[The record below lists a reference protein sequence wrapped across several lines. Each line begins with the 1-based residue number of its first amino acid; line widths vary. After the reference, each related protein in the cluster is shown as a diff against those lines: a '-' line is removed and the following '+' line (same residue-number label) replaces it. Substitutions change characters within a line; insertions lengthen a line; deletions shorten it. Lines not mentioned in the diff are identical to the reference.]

1 MQGYTIAE
9 KVEMVKQECK
19 KVYEENPEMDLDEQE
34 ELCYMIKAFIFNE
47 LPTIK

>member
-1 MQGYTIAE
+1 MQGYTLE
-9 KVEMVKQECK
+9 QKQEMVKAECQ
-19 KVYEENPEMDLDEQE
+19 KVYQDNPNMDLDEQE